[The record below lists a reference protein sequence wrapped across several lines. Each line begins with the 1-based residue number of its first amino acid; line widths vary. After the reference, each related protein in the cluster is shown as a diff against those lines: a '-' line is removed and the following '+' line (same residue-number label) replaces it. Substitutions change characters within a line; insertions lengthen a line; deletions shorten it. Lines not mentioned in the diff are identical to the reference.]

1 MPARNAPRRSVV
13 PNNRMEVRMDN
24 ADDPNETLLIGK
36 NNKQQMYG
44 ANPLYRTCIY
54 CPKKFTGNIVAHY
67 VKAHPEHEVPVSRL
81 SPQMAMR
88 LKGQLELF
96 KKDAKTKKISG
107 LCYFCEEMKCS
118 SKHDWQR

>member
-13 PNNRMEVRMDN
+13 PNNRMEIPMDN
-24 ADDPNETLLIGK
+24 ADGPNGTLLIGK
-36 NNKQQMYG
+36 NNKRYVYG
-44 ANPLYRTCIY
+44 ANPLYKTCIY

-88 LKGQLELF
+88 LRSQTETF
-96 KKDAKTKKISG
+96 KKDAAKKIAG
-107 LCYFCEEMKCS
+107 LCYFCEERKCCC
-118 SKHDWQR
+118 KYDWQK